1 MKLYDVLVF
10 KFDHASSNHP
20 PFKAYGGCSSRI
32 DGQTDDQTEDQTGFI
47 KHNCNTITGKL
58 IKLVQT

>member
-10 KFDHASSNHP
+10 KFDHSSSNHP
-20 PFKAYGGCSSRI
+20 PFKAYGGCSSRS
-32 DGQTDDQTEDQTGFI
+32 DGQNRQDQTEFI
-47 KHNCNTITGKL
+47 EHNCNTITGKL